1 MRKCIL
7 IFALAAFSGSAAFG
21 QNGRYAVDALVKSPD
36 CTVYADG
43 VECFTEL
50 FCVPTP
56 SGPAMTPREV
66 NFVYRVGEY
75 IGDEQRLALARFNP
89 LGESSA
95 VEIRLADYS
104 ASCRISPSDAVSE
117 LSGVG
122 SKNISFR
129 MASGSY
135 AYVEIDSLPPLLIS
149 SEKAMS
155 VPKKSRN
162 LRYFGPGVHEA
173 GLIELKSGETLFIDA
188 GAVVYGTVKMNGCS
202 DVTIAGNGILDT
214 SHEERGAAI
223 HFDKCRNIS
232 INGLTVRSAKAGW
245 MIVPTNSSDIEI
257 RDLKIL
263 GFGANNDGIDLV
275 SDTDVHISGCF
286 IRSTDDCITLKTGK
300 SRASAR
306 TFISDCK
313 FYGFASSDGVIVGYE
328 ARSAIDSVFVRNCD
342 VLACR
347 GTSTTGG
354 KSPFSIIC
362 DRPGPITNIFFEDCT
377 VSDNVEYKNLEISV
391 TDGKQYVNMEPGNVN
406 NVVFRN
412 VHWGKGEVPLMIWG
426 HDAEHRVTNVTFENC
441 SMGREPLRSHK
452 DANILVNRYTD
463 MIKFNYSG
471 KERTFRRF

>member
-1 MRKCIL
+1 M
-7 IFALAAFSGSAAFG
+7 AAFSGSAAFG

-56 SGPAMTPREV
+56 SGPEMTPREV

-300 SRASAR
+300 SRALQGRSSP
-306 TFISDCK
+306 T
-313 FYGFASSDGVIVGYE
+313 ASSTDSHPATGLLSDMRHE
-328 ARSAIDSVFVRNCD
+328 AR
-342 VLACR
+342 
-347 GTSTTGG
+347 
-354 KSPFSIIC
+354 
-362 DRPGPITNIFFEDCT
+362 
-377 VSDNVEYKNLEISV
+377 
-391 TDGKQYVNMEPGNVN
+391 
-406 NVVFRN
+406 
-412 VHWGKGEVPLMIWG
+412 
-426 HDAEHRVTNVTFENC
+426 
-441 SMGREPLRSHK
+441 
-452 DANILVNRYTD
+452 
-463 MIKFNYSG
+463 
-471 KERTFRRF
+471 